1 MRDSMM
7 PVIMKIVAN
16 SRATNGIYDYHIDWD
31 ALTGIPA

>member
-1 MRDSMM
+1 MM

-31 ALTGIPA
+31 VLSGAWP